1 MIPFLVKLEKGP
13 LWFRQF

>member
-13 LWFRQF
+13 HWFRQF